1 MSLVHVRVAILLVLA
16 YSLFLNYY
24 LLIAFG
30 NGDVI
35 EWLVDCVVGFLIN
48 VDVFLMKVEI
58 YVELLLETIQGY
70 INIIQEYITTIL
82 YLLNKIKGYCTTI
95 LLALWV
101 GVLGAII
108 TYGFLKFHLEHRG
121 GVSNNNNN
129 NNAAVV
135 YNGGANDVKAN
146 NGNNPNNGGGAGNN
160 NNNRYICQ
168 VIPSKSGKS
177 FSYMMM
183 THTSNECSIPSIILP

>member
-1 MSLVHVRVAILLVLA
+1 
-16 YSLFLNYY
+16 
-24 LLIAFG
+24 
-30 NGDVI
+30 
-35 EWLVDCVVGFLIN
+35 
-48 VDVFLMKVEI
+48 MKVEI

-70 INIIQEYITTIL
+70 INIIQEYITMIL
-82 YLLNKIKGYCTTI
+82 SLLNKIKGYGTTI

-129 NNAAVV
+129 NNNAAVV

-160 NNNRYICQ
+160 NNNNRYICQ
-168 VIPSKSGKS
+168 GFPSKSGKS
-177 FSYMMM
+177 FSYMCVWNCGAVMFRS
-183 THTSNECSIPSIILP
+183 HTRVDIDAFQILL